1 MTGSFFDN
9 HANCDS
15 SAYSEH
21 ERKVANFFRS
31 GEIGSI
37 IRENMEDESSLEE
50 FAGDNWN
57 QAIIPIQ
64 RQEYPKAFSVAHY
77 ENIEF
82 A

>member
-1 MTGSFFDN
+1 MITLW
-9 HANCDS
+9 
-15 SAYSEH
+15 
-21 ERKVANFFRS
+21 
-31 GEIGSI
+31 
-37 IRENMEDESSLEE
+37 EDESSLEE

-64 RQEYPKAFSVAHY
+64 MQEYPRAFSVAHY